1 MSHMPT
7 HTGDKPFKCDL
18 CGLCF
23 ITCGHFEDSSSALH
37 TREKPFKCELCG
49 FMSSHRGNMKVHI
62 YAHTGEK
69 PFNCGVDYSLH
80 VLRC

>member
-1 MSHMPT
+1 MLVTEHSNVTCMDYALSPVDLLKSH
-7 HTGDKPFKCDL
+7 H
-18 CGLCF
+18 
-23 ITCGHFEDSSSALH
+23 IYALH

-49 FMSSHRGNMKVHI
+49 FMSSYRGNMKVHMRT
-62 YAHTGEK
+62 HTGKK